1 MMLTSSSIP
10 PWVQSR
16 DVHFWMTHGARPIAC
31 VIAGE
36 ALHDAHPG
44 RDKDGP
50 EGTEALLDLFRSL
63 RPSVEAAAAR
73 KFAAGSI
80 KPDGTVVVLTGDL
93 A

>member
-1 MMLTSSSIP
+1 MLTSSSIP

-31 VIAGE
+31 VVAGE
-36 ALHDAHPG
+36 ALHGAQPDRHT
-44 RDKDGP
+44 
-50 EGTEALLDLFRSL
+50 EGAAWTEARLDLFQAL
-63 RPSVEAAAAR
+63 RPTVEAAAAR
-73 KFAAGSI
+73 KYAAGSI